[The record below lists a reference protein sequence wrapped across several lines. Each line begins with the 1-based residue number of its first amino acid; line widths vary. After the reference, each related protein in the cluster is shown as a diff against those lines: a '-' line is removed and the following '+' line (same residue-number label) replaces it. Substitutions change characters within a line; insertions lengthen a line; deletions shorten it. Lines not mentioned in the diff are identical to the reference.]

1 MAKISESEI
10 VSNGKPVRPAGHP
23 DLFWYDPSKPIV
35 VGEES
40 EYRATG
46 VRSISGSGLSGS
58 LLSGAISP
66 DETIKDAE
74 EIIKNAITSS
84 DVPQLVDIEDV
95 QYIKYYDPVTKVEK
109 AKAIIKIRNSS
120 KNKKNVVGVDARIYQ
135 PRGA

>member
-10 VSNGKPVRPAGHP
+10 VSSGKPVRPAGHP

-46 VRSISGSGLSGS
+46 VKSAFGSSLSGS
-58 LLSGAISP
+58 LLSAAISP
-66 DETIKDAE
+66 DK
-74 EIIKNAITSS
+74 AIDPSKIATPIATR
-84 DVPQLVDIEDV
+84 DVPQLSDIENV
-95 QYIKYYDPVTKVEK
+95 QYVKYYDPVTKVEK

-120 KNKKNVVGVDARIYQ
+120 IDKKNVVGVDARIYR
-135 PRGA
+135 PEGA

>member
-10 VSNGKPVRPAGHP
+10 VSSGKPVRPAGHI

-46 VRSISGSGLSGS
+46 VKSAFGSSLSGS
-58 LLSGAISP
+58 LLSAAISP
-66 DETIKDAE
+66 AK
-74 EIIKNAITSS
+74 AIDPSKIVTPIVTR
-84 DVPQLVDIEDV
+84 DVPQLSDIESV
-95 QYIKYYDPVTKVEK
+95 QYVKYYDPVTKVEK

-120 KNKKNVVGVDARIYQ
+120 IDKKNVVGVDARIYR
-135 PRGA
+135 PEGA